1 MPMQLEKA
9 VLKGIITFV
18 LKETLFTYLA
28 SKQHYG
34 RVLLVKSSVS
44 IRYNISSIRYNI
56 SYEIHNGFHATYIV
70 PYPLDILIFSKFLIL
85 KVLKGTIQPCS
96 SRMSDPTFAVSIP
109 KEQPRF
115 TCRRA
120 TAEGINLS

>member
-44 IRYNISSIRYNI
+44 IRYNIS
-56 SYEIHNGFHATYIV
+56 YEIRNGFHATYIV
-70 PYPLDILIFSKFLIL
+70 PYPLDILIFSKFLIS